1 MSELQLS
8 FLDTAPA
15 EFDVNAVDD
24 GVVAAGM
31 AIQGSAA
38 LSLSQRPVDDWVFGL
53 GFTNWKNV
61 IDHAIQTGHY
71 ELFSAED
78 GVSGLK
84 KHGYRYAPIPRLP
97 AGGGTYVQQR
107 LLVIAAQRGAA
118 FGRNERMVQAGPEF
132 LHKCVV
138 ENGLCDLMIK
148 LGGEVVRGS
157 VMVDQLNFPDQAK
170 SDPGHIAIQLCRV
183 LESAGAPADTR
194 LEKGCTSLAAHFMRV
209 VHGLR

>member
-8 FLDTAPA
+8 FLDTTPA

-24 GVVAAGM
+24 GAVSTGK

-38 LSLSQRPVDDWVFGL
+38 LALSKRPVDDWVFGL

-71 ELFSAED
+71 ELYSGDD
-78 GVSGLK
+78 GVPGLK
-84 KHGYRYAPIPRLP
+84 KHGYRYAPIPKLP
-97 AGGGTYVQQR
+97 AGGATYVQQR

-118 FGRNERMVQAGPEF
+118 FGRNERMVQAGPEI

-138 ENGLCDLMIK
+138 EQGHCDLMIK
-148 LGGEVVRGS
+148 HGGEVVRAS
-157 VMVDQLNFPDQAK
+157 LMVEQLNFSDQAK
-170 SDPGHIAIQLCRV
+170 PDPGHIAVQFSRV
-183 LESAGAPADTR
+183 LESAGAQADKR
-194 LEKGCTSLAAHFMRV
+194 LDKGCMSLAAHLLRV